1 MNKNFKLIIIG
12 YGVQGKKRAK
22 IAGKSVVAI
31 VDIDDKSS
39 HYRDVKDVPLDE
51 YDVAFVCTSDEAKIE
66 IIKYLLS
73 NKKHVLVEKP
83 ILSSDY
89 NEFDEIQNLA
99 KINNVVCY
107 TAYNHRFEPHYI
119 RMAELLK
126 SQQLGKIYSIRMFY
140 GNGTARVVRDSLWRD
155 QASGVLTD
163 LGSHLLDTLDYWVN
177 GIRELDFD
185 VTGAFSHENKSFD
198 HVLIFNSTRFVIQL
212 EVSLLSW
219 KNSFSCDVICE
230 RGSAHI
236 NSLCKWGPSTFT
248 LRRRMLPSGI
258 PSEEKVTLSQVDPTW
273 EDEYQFF
280 LSLCRDVKNNTID
293 KDKWLNNTMMKLS
306 KKVNVKHVI

>member
-1 MNKNFKLIIIG
+1 
-12 YGVQGKKRAK
+12 
-22 IAGKSVVAI
+22 
-31 VDIDDKSS
+31 
-39 HYRDVKDVPLDE
+39 
-51 YDVAFVCTSDEAKIE
+51 
-66 IIKYLLS
+66 
-73 NKKHVLVEKP
+73 
-83 ILSSDY
+83 
-89 NEFDEIQNLA
+89 
-99 KINNVVCY
+99 
-107 TAYNHRFEPHYI
+107 
-119 RMAELLK
+119 MAELLK

-140 GNGTARVVRDSLWRD
+140 GNGTARIVRDSLWRD
-155 QASGVLTD
+155 KASGVLTD
-163 LGSHLLDTLDYWVN
+163 LGSHLLDALDYWVS

-185 VTGAFSHENKSFD
+185 IIGAFSHENKSFD
-198 HVLIFNSTRFVIQL
+198 HVLIFNSTKFVIQL

-219 KNSFSCDVICE
+219 RNTFSCDVICE
-230 RGSAHI
+230 KGSAHI

>member
-1 MNKNFKLIIIG
+1 MNENLKLIIIG

-22 IAGKSVVAI
+22 IAGKAVVAI
-31 VDIDDKSS
+31 VDINPKTS
-39 HYRDVKDVPLDE
+39 HYRDVKDVPLDK
-51 YDVAFVCTSDEAKIE
+51 YDAALICTSDNAKIK

-83 ILSSDY
+83 VLSSDHKDF
-89 NEFDEIQNLA
+89 NEIQNLA

-140 GNGTARVVRDSLWRD
+140 GNGTARIVRDSLWRD
-155 QASGVLTD
+155 KASGVLTD
-163 LGSHLLDTLDYWVN
+163 LGSHLLDTLDYWVS

-185 VTGAFSHENKSFD
+185 IIGAFSHENKSFD
-198 HVLIFNSTRFVIQL
+198 HVLIFNSTKCVIQL

-219 KNSFSCDVICE
+219 RNTFSCDVICE
-230 RGSAHI
+230 KGSAHI
-236 NSLCKWGPSTFT
+236 DSLCKWGPSTLT
-248 LRRRMLPSGI
+248 LRKRKFPSGKPLENI
-258 PSEEKVTLSQVDPTW
+258 KIIKKDDPTW
-273 EDEYQFF
+273 ELEERFF
-280 LSLCRDVKNNTID
+280 KNYSRKNYTNFKNDLLI
-293 KDKWLNNTMMKLS
+293 KKCINNIK
-306 KKVNVKHVI
+306 

>member
-1 MNKNFKLIIIG
+1 MNENFKLIIIG

-22 IAGKSVVAI
+22 IAGKAVVAI
-31 VDIDDKSS
+31 VDVNPKTF
-39 HYRDVKDVPLDE
+39 HYRDVKDVPLDK
-51 YDVAFVCTSDEAKIE
+51 YDAALICTSDEAKIE

-83 ILSSDY
+83 VLSSDHKDF
-89 NEFDEIQNLA
+89 NEIQNLA

-140 GNGTARVVRDSLWRD
+140 GNGTARIVRDSLWRD
-155 QASGVLTD
+155 KASGVLTD
-163 LGSHLLDTLDYWVN
+163 LGSHLLDALDYWVS

-185 VTGAFSHENKSFD
+185 IIGAFSHENKSFD
-198 HVLIFNSTRFVIQL
+198 HVLIFNSTKFVIQL

-219 KNSFSCDVICE
+219 RNTFSCDVICE
-230 RGSAHI
+230 KGSAHI